1 MRKGDGAE
9 VTPGL
14 WVGSLAFAQDSQTL
28 EGLGIVRVLTFGS
41 RLNPQLEWH
50 SGSILSQRGYEIEDH
65 PCADLLGV
73 LPSALRE
80 IDKVMKSRKDGS
92 QPGVLVHCASG
103 ISRSVAVCTAWLMQ
117 RQALSLQEAL
127 EKVKRARPQA
137 LPNHCFVQCLQLLE
151 TADLKAAHKSWTDAN
166 AVSQNSRDRCV
177 QKLREKADKVAEVAA
192 ALEEQLQNLD
202 PENTSKLRGA
212 LKALRK
218 LARDIEKLKPRRT
231 IDDNIAHCVRK
242 ETAQKVSHLLSIWE
256 AKLPACPE
264 EECEEI
270 GPTLLV
276 DLEDEDSD
284 QDLDDP
290 GGDHLPSLDSS
301 GASVHAR
308 PRVPSIECRQR
319 VVSL

>member
-50 SGSILSQRGYEIEDH
+50 SGTRLTQRGFEIEDH

-92 QPGVLVHCASG
+92 TPGVLVRCASG

-127 EKVKRARPQA
+127 EKVKKARPQA
-137 LPNHCFVQCLQLLE
+137 LPNHGFVQCLQLLE
-151 TADLKAAHKSWTDAN
+151 TADLKTAHKSWTDAN

-177 QKLREKADKVAEVAA
+177 QRLREKADKAAQVAA
-192 ALEEQLQNLD
+192 ALEEDLQNLD
-202 PENTSKLRGA
+202 PENTSKLRGT

-218 LARDIEKLKPRRT
+218 LALDIEKLKPRRT
-231 IDDNIAHCVRK
+231 IDDNVAQCIRK
-242 ETAQKVSHLLSIWE
+242 ETEKKVSHLLSMWE

-264 EECEEI
+264 EECDAI
-270 GPTLLV
+270 GPTMLV
-276 DLEDEDSD
+276 DLEDEDSED
-284 QDLDDP
+284 PMDDSGADP
-290 GGDHLPSLDSS
+290 PDGP
-301 GASVHAR
+301 GASVFAR
-308 PRVPSIECRQR
+308 PRVPSTECWRR